1 MTITVHLPDE
11 LAAAS
16 AAAAAARGLGVE
28 QVAAQLV
35 AEGLAGQ
42 GAADPLEAILTAGA
56 SGRREPLDIRQAR
69 HHLAARTTV
78 NDS

>member
-11 LAAAS
+11 LAAAPRPQL
-16 AAAAAARGLGVE
+16 RGLVVG

-42 GAADPLEAILTAGA
+42 GAADPLQAILTAGA
-56 SGRREPLDIRQAR
+56 SGRRKPLDIRQAR
-69 HHLAARTTV
+69 RHLAARTTV